1 MRPSCTPFSPFMAV
15 LLYLAQADNTEGNLK
30 VESQSLFVSDFVA
43 FYGIKHVCLVGE
55 ETNKSGVKAMSL
67 IAGSTPLS
75 YFSIIQTGIGF
86 NRQDQQLSTSVNN
99 VNITTQTI
107 MLAIS
112 SCNGLIVFNLASA
125 TDQDLFKK
133 VRIPGT
139 VINSLAMIFGNHFV
153 PERVV
158 TTNESNKSKS
168 TLFRGSDTRKRWL
181 LISNRRF
188 HELLKP
194 VYLPLNNKLTV
205 ANFSQDGSS
214 ASLWESYQVDP
225 QFPQRVV
232 HVGRWTNARP
242 SSTHLTFTPPHSQSH
257 SPLSNNS
264 QNQIQNDKEEPVS
277 EKEGGA
283 ETGNKASFRIHSTVS
298 NGVEVRTKHLRFG
311 VLEAPVD
318 DPHLRRQDLTG
329 VHLRCT
335 TMQLPPM
342 TMLEN
347 NIDGSVTVHG
357 ITGKF
362 FDTMKSIMNFTY
374 TCHAVKD
381 GQFGAF
387 VDGEWTGLM
396 KEVIQGVANISVGNL
411 AITQQRN
418 SAVDFL
424 IGTISAGFR
433 IVMKRPSNEDYIWTV
448 YTKQFQAAV
457 WGMALLMLAV
467 LSATLYLVIRR
478 SPQEDDLTLSDI
490 FITTVGFIL
499 GQGTPL
505 IFRTPPA
512 LIIVL
517 TLLMLQLVLLAYY
530 TSNLTSALTVGP
542 PLPPYNRL
550 QDVHDDRS
558 LTLGFLK
565 GSAIRDQFL
574 ASKIPVYRAVGR
586 SVKDDDLV
594 PSYAAGMERVYREKY
609 ALMIWDI
616 SYTMN
621 YGQDCRTF
629 MLPESYLP
637 IHTSFALAK
646 DSPLTPVMNKVV
658 LDIKSS
664 GIMTKWWKE
673 LTVKKKDC
681 SALETA
687 PIILKTVLTPFLLL
701 VLAIVVS
708 LFVLLFERLGFPSQ
722 DRRSWSKPVR
732 NI

>member
-1 MRPSCTPFSPFMAV
+1 MAV
-15 LLYLAQADNTEGNLK
+15 FLYLAQADNTEGNLK

-55 ETNKSGVKAMSL
+55 EETNKSGVKAISL
-67 IAGSTPLS
+67 IAGSAPLS
-75 YFSIIQTGIGF
+75 YFSIIKTGIGF
-86 NRQDQQLSTSVNN
+86 YRQDQQLSTSVNN

-107 MLAIS
+107 MSAIS
-112 SCNGLIVFNLASA
+112 SCNGLIVFNLATA
-125 TDQDLFKK
+125 TDQELFKK
-133 VRIPGT
+133 
-139 VINSLAMIFGNHFV
+139 
-153 PERVV
+153 
-158 TTNESNKSKS
+158 
-168 TLFRGSDTRKRWL
+168 LFRGSDTRKRWL

-283 ETGNKASFRIHSTVS
+283 ETGNKASFTIHSTVS

-387 VDGEWTGLM
+387 VDGEWTGM
-396 KEVIQGVANISVGNL
+396 VKEVIQGVANISVGNL

-424 IGTISAGFR
+424 IGTISAG
-433 IVMKRPSNEDYIWTV
+433 
-448 YTKQFQAAV
+448 
-457 WGMALLMLAV
+457 
-467 LSATLYLVIRR
+467 
-478 SPQEDDLTLSDI
+478 
-490 FITTVGFIL
+490 
-499 GQGTPL
+499 
-505 IFRTPPA
+505 
-512 LIIVL
+512 
-517 TLLMLQLVLLAYY
+517 
-530 TSNLTSALTVGP
+530 
-542 PLPPYNRL
+542 
-550 QDVHDDRS
+550 
-558 LTLGFLK
+558 
-565 GSAIRDQFL
+565 
-574 ASKIPVYRAVGR
+574 
-586 SVKDDDLV
+586 
-594 PSYAAGMERVYREKY
+594 
-609 ALMIWDI
+609 
-616 SYTMN
+616 
-621 YGQDCRTF
+621 
-629 MLPESYLP
+629 
-637 IHTSFALAK
+637 
-646 DSPLTPVMNKVV
+646 
-658 LDIKSS
+658 
-664 GIMTKWWKE
+664 
-673 LTVKKKDC
+673 
-681 SALETA
+681 
-687 PIILKTVLTPFLLL
+687 
-701 VLAIVVS
+701 
-708 LFVLLFERLGFPSQ
+708 
-722 DRRSWSKPVR
+722 
-732 NI
+732 